1 MDTEAE
7 MDYRLAKWLIC
18 NLQDNWL
25 IDKDEVIVVWQKLIE
40 HYQPPFKCVEVVDG
54 NIGDGGA
61 FCGRKTGHKAGDD
74 F

>member
-1 MDTEAE
+1 MDANAE
-7 MDYRLAKWLIC
+7 INYRLAKWLIC
-18 NLQDNWL
+18 NLQDNGL

-54 NIGDGGA
+54 TIGDGGA
-61 FCGRKTGHKAGDD
+61 FSGRKTGHKAGDD

>member
-1 MDTEAE
+1 MDTNAE
-7 MDYRLAKWLIC
+7 INYRLAKWLIC
-18 NLQDNWL
+18 NLQDNGL

-40 HYQPPFKCVEVVDG
+40 RYQPPFKCVVVVDG